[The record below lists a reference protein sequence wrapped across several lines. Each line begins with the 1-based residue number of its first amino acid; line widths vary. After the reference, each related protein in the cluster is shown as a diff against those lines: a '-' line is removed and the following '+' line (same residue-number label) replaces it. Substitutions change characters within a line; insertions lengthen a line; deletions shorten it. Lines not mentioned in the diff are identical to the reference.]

1 MLSFQ
6 AELCLQV
13 ANISRRPHLSIY
25 FDSSQT
31 AKSDDK
37 TDKSLNFADIKD
49 NILALEDENQFVK
62 NQGLSPSNTFE
73 RAVRTRCIGR
83 TLLKAV

>member
-6 AELCLQV
+6 AELYLQV
-13 ANISRRPHLSIY
+13 ANISRRPHLSIF

-49 NILALEDENQFVK
+49 NILVLEDENQFVK
-62 NQGLSPSNTFE
+62 TGGSHQVTPSKE
-73 RAVRTRCIGR
+73 QCGHDASEELC
-83 TLLKAV
+83 